1 MPGKVESKV
10 TEIDPHITDD
20 QQTNVAALRSM
31 VEHFVSER
39 DWQQFH
45 SPKNL
50 SMAMS
55 IEAAELMEQFQWIT
69 TDESRVPDEERLANV
84 TEELADVLC
93 YALAIA
99 NELDIDVASA
109 MKNKM
114 VKNRK
119 KYPVQTYRGFYG
131 KDDANLKLQSDSG
144 AEKPAETGDDP

>member
-1 MPGKVESKV
+1 M

-69 TDESRVPDEERLANV
+69 TDESRDPDEERLANV

-109 MKNKM
+109 VKKKM

-131 KDDANLKLQSDSG
+131 KDDANLKLQSDS
-144 AEKPAETGDDP
+144 AIEKPAETGEDP